1 LGGVR
6 NIAMDVTPSPLDFGT
21 VTVGSS
27 SSQTVT
33 VSNIGVAEF
42 TLTKI
47 SASGPEFTIS
57 GLSAPETLAPGQSIN
72 LTVVFKPTSAAQ
84 ESGKILA
91 AINTQGPQKVGSL
104 KGMGSTS
111 SLSITPSVISFGNVS
126 VGGPITQPLRLT
138 NGGSASVAIASATAS
153 GSGFSFSGLT
163 TPQTLTPGESVNF
176 TAEFNPK
183 SAGAQTGTISIET
196 AGPSVDVG
204 LNGVGVSSA
213 AQLVASAT
221 SLSFGSVPIGNT
233 PSQQVTLTNTGNTS
247 ADISSVSLIG
257 SSYIL
262 SETMGKV
269 VLAPNQ
275 STNLIVEFAP
285 KTAGNL
291 PGTVTISSNATNSQ
305 LVIQLSGVGAQKGQQ
320 QSVALNWDRSA
331 SQVVGYFVY
340 RSSEPSGPYAK
351 LNPQAS
357 PENSYTDSSIVS
369 GQTYF
374 YVVTSVNSENIES
387 AYSGQASVTVPG
399 S

>member
-1 LGGVR
+1 
-6 NIAMDVTPSPLDFGT
+6 
-21 VTVGSS
+21 
-27 SSQTVT
+27 
-33 VSNIGVAEF
+33 
-42 TLTKI
+42 
-47 SASGPEFTIS
+47 
-57 GLSAPETLAPGQSIN
+57 
-72 LTVVFKPTSAAQ
+72 
-84 ESGKILA
+84 
-91 AINTQGPQKVGSL
+91 
-104 KGMGSTS
+104 
-111 SLSITPSVISFGNVS
+111 
-126 VGGPITQPLRLT
+126 LT
-138 NGGSASVAIASATAS
+138 NSGSASVAIASAIAS

-196 AGPSVDVG
+196 AGASVDVG

-213 AQLVASAT
+213 GQLVASAT
-221 SLSFGSVPIGNT
+221 SLSFGSVIIGST

-262 SETMGKV
+262 SDTMGKA

-275 STNLIVEFAP
+275 SANLIVEFAP

-320 QSVALNWDRSA
+320 QSVALNWDRSV

-340 RSSEPSGPYAK
+340 RSSQPSGPYAK